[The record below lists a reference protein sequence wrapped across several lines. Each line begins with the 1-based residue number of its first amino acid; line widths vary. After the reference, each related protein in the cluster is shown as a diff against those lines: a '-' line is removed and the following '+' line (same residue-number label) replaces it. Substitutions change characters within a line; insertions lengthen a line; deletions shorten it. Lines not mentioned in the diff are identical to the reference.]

1 MGVRPDHKG
10 LIIDPCIPKA
20 WNGFTAVRKF
30 RNATYNIEVK
40 NPNNISKGVKS
51 MVVDGQKMEGNIAPI
66 FNDGQ
71 THQVE
76 ITLG

>member
-1 MGVRPDHKG
+1 MTLVF
-10 LIIDPCIPKA
+10 LKA
-20 WNGFTAVRKF
+20 WDGFTAVRKF

-40 NPNNISKGVKS
+40 NPNHVSKGVVS
-51 MVVDGQKMEGNIAPI
+51 MVIDGKTIYGNIAPI

-71 THQVE
+71 THQIE